1 MKTLKR
7 LLPLFLALLVSS
19 VASGQAVSVQF
30 PFYTPKIGEGSKSM
44 AIKAGADYELLRVSR
59 HMVFDPGISFSF
71 IRPKEDLK
79 YPDHAFSE
87 TSVEIPLLFRYSYPI
102 FSARQFSIFAYAGPE
117 LVYSI
122 SRSVKFWRMNEA
134 GVKINSQYD
143 YFKSYEDSFFDSYHN
158 ENYDNM
164 RVLDALRG
172 LPQQSRFDIR
182 AIIGAGVT
190 MADSFD
196 VFAQYSYG
204 FMDCSSTINTQE
216 KARFVSVGVRFNIAG
231 LNRYL
236 KKDF

>member
-1 MKTLKR
+1 MKTLKKI
-7 LLPLFLALLVSS
+7 LPLFLALLVSS

-204 FMDCSSTINTQE
+204 FMDCPSTINTQE